1 MPLRNAIVS
10 RSTKGKP
17 LHEQRATILQK
28 IIAGFISGAIG
39 VTLANPFEVVK
50 VRLQTQDLQRLSQNT
65 NLKRDFNG
73 TFDCFRKLHAR
84 NGVLGFW

>member
-1 MPLRNAIVS
+1 MALDEGPRALFYGLTPGLCRQAIFIGVGNGLYVPLRNAIVS
-10 RSTKGKP
+10 QSAKGKP

-50 VRLQTQDLQRLSQNT
+50 VRL
-65 NLKRDFNG
+65 
-73 TFDCFRKLHAR
+73 
-84 NGVLGFW
+84 